1 MERRTLWSPEQMKK
15 EVPPAPGPAVAVVL
29 KPAGRRLGSMSAL
42 PILIRSAFVSA
53 VRPRSMESLS
63 WKGGGFPLVFMHQS
77 SKKFFALL
85 VVVDVEDVRNNID
98 DKE

>member
-1 MERRTLWSPEQMKK
+1 
-15 EVPPAPGPAVAVVL
+15 
-29 KPAGRRLGSMSAL
+29 
-42 PILIRSAFVSA
+42 
-53 VRPRSMESLS
+53 MESLS

-98 DKE
+98 DKK